1 MVSTWNNDIAV
12 SSPNKKLRRRG
23 MLHNPEEYP
32 DPESFKPERFLT
44 KDGKLNPEIRD
55 PTTFSFGYGRRYVS
69 NPRMAFID

>member
-1 MVSTWNNDIAV
+1 M
-12 SSPNKKLRRRG
+12 
-23 MLHNPEEYP
+23 HNPEEYP